1 MDKISDLK
9 NIVIN
14 TLDTN
19 KAEDIVTIDLKDKS
33 SMADFMII
41 ASGTSSRHIQSLSE
55 QVLEKLKDNGFKNS
69 KIEGKESSEWKLV
82 DGIDLIVH
90 IFHPEKRKFY
100 ELEKI
105 WSELI
110 PKRESYHMKKIQ
122 IYLIIFCTQFLFLEK
137 VNSAEIDIYK
147 KIDLFGEVLEKINK
161 EYVDEINQSE
171 SMDSAIN
178 GLLQSLDPYSSYMSP
193 EIFEEMQTETS
204 GEFGGLGIEVS
215 MEAGVV
221 KVITPIDDTPASKA
235 GIKAGDYIVKIN
247 DVQVQGKS
255 LSEAVDLMR
264 GPVGSGIELT
274 VRRRGAKK
282 ALTFNVVREIIEV
295 QSVKS
300 ELLENNIGYL
310 RLTSFNDNSSQ
321 QIKKQIKKLKKNK
334 NLNSYILDLRNN
346 PGGLLS
352 QAIKISDFFLENGE
366 IVSTKSRKKSE
377 NRKWFAKK
385 GDILDGKTLLVL
397 INYGSAS
404 ASEIVAG
411 ALKDHK
417 RAILVGENS
426 YGKGS
431 VQSIIPLKNKGAIR
445 LTVAKYYLPSG
456 KSISEVGVRPDI
468 EVNEEGDDF
477 RIKTDT
483 DNQLNYAIKLL
494 NG

>member
-1 MDKISDLK
+1 
-9 NIVIN
+9 
-14 TLDTN
+14 
-19 KAEDIVTIDLKDKS
+19 
-33 SMADFMII
+33 
-41 ASGTSSRHIQSLSE
+41 
-55 QVLEKLKDNGFKNS
+55 
-69 KIEGKESSEWKLV
+69 
-82 DGIDLIVH
+82 
-90 IFHPEKRKFY
+90 
-100 ELEKI
+100 
-105 WSELI
+105 
-110 PKRESYHMKKIQ
+110 MKKIQ
-122 IYLIIFCTQFLFLEK
+122 LYLIIFLSSFLFSHSI
-137 VNSAEIDIYK
+137 NSAEIDIYK

-193 EIFEEMQTETS
+193 EIFQEMQTETS

-235 GIKAGDYIVKIN
+235 GIKAGDYIVKIDN
-247 DVQVQGKS
+247 VQVQGKS

-264 GPVGSGIELT
+264 GLVGTDIELT
-274 VRRRGAKK
+274 VRRRGVKK
-282 ALTFNVVREIIEV
+282 ALTFNITRKIIEV

-300 ELLENNIGYL
+300 DLLENNIGYI
-310 RLTSFNDNSSQ
+310 RLTSFNDNSSN
-321 QIKKQIKKLKKNK
+321 QIKKKIKKLKENE
-334 NLNSYILDLRNN
+334 NLKAFILDLRNN

-377 NRKWFAKK
+377 NRKWFARK
-385 GDILDGKTLLVL
+385 GDITEGKTLVVL

-417 RAILVGENS
+417 RAIILGENS

-445 LTVAKYYLPSG
+445 LTVSKYYLPSG